1 MSMRDYA
8 VNDYGLLMT
17 KEMLKAVASKVI
29 ENYSDKEYDNN
40 EMDFNYKLYEFG
52 IIETI
57 SEFTGEAMQINIDGS
72 DKWSGAECF
81 SSECIYYVPVSNYP
95 SIFAAAYR
103 DMDEIAN
110 EFKEKLGEYLPD
122 DFDYKFYIRHIVG
135 TYFG

>member
-8 VNDYGLLMT
+8 VHDYGLLMT

-29 ENYSDKEYDNN
+29 DGYSDEEYDNN
-40 EMDFNYKLYEFG
+40 EMDFNYELYELG

-72 DKWSGAECF
+72 DNWSNSEYF
-81 SSECIYYVPVSNYP
+81 NSECIYYIPTSKYP
-95 SIFAAAYR
+95 SIFAAAYKN
-103 DMDEIAN
+103 MDEIAN

>member
-29 ENYSDKEYDNN
+29 ENYSDEEYDNN

-57 SEFTGEAMQINIDGS
+57 SEFTGEAMKINIDGS
-72 DKWSGAECF
+72 DNWSNGEYF
-81 SSECIYYVPVSNYP
+81 NSECIYYVPALNYP
-95 SIFAAAYR
+95 SIFTAAYNNI
-103 DMDEIAN
+103 DEMAN

>member
-8 VNDYGLLMT
+8 VHDYGLLMT

-29 ENYSDKEYDNN
+29 DGYSDEEYDNN
-40 EMDFNYKLYEFG
+40 EMDFNYELYELG

-72 DKWSGAECF
+72 DNWSNSEYF
-81 SSECIYYVPVSNYP
+81 NSECIYYIPTSKYP
-95 SIFAAAYR
+95 SIFAAAYKN
-103 DMDEIAN
+103 MDEIAN

-122 DFDYKFYIRHIVG
+122 DFDYKLYHIVG

>member
-29 ENYSDKEYDNN
+29 ENYSDEEYDNN

-81 SSECIYYVPVSNYP
+81 SSEYIYYVPASNYP

>member
-29 ENYSDKEYDNN
+29 ENYSDEEYDNN

-57 SEFTGEAMQINIDGS
+57 SEFTGEAMKINIDGS
-72 DKWSGAECF
+72 DNWSNGECF
-81 SSECIYYVPVSNYP
+81 NSECIYYTPASKYP
-95 SIFAAAYR
+95 SIFTAAYNNI
-103 DMDEIAN
+103 DEMAN

-122 DFDYKFYIRHIVG
+122 GFDYKFYIRHIVG

>member
-29 ENYSDKEYDNN
+29 ENYSDEEYDNN

-57 SEFTGEAMQINIDGS
+57 SEFTGEAMKINIDGS
-72 DKWSGAECF
+72 DNWSNGECF
-81 SSECIYYVPVSNYP
+81 NSECIYYIPASKYP
-95 SIFAAAYR
+95 SIFTAAYNNI
-103 DMDEIAN
+103 DEMAN

-122 DFDYKFYIRHIVG
+122 DFDYKSYICHIVG